1 MTLAPIIETQRLR
14 LRGHIE
20 SDFDHFADMFAS
32 ERSRFMHGPL
42 TRRQA
47 WFAFCGDIAQWQLFG
62 HGAWGVERIGD
73 GAFVGQVA
81 LNKPPHFPELE
92 LGWFVMDGFEG
103 KGYAMEAAMAARDY
117 AYVEMG
123 RDTLVSYI
131 DPLNTRSIALAER
144 MGATRDD
151 AAERPDGETLDECL
165 TYRHPTPE
173 ALQDGGME
181 AYA

>member
-1 MTLAPIIETQRLR
+1 MRLVPTIETQRLR
-14 LRGHIE
+14 LRGHVE
-20 SDFDHFADMFAS
+20 SDFGPFADMFAS
-32 ERSRFMHGPL
+32 ERSRYMHGPL

-47 WFAFCGDIAQWQLFG
+47 WFAFCSDVAQWQLMG
-62 HGAWGVERIGD
+62 HGAWGVERLED

-81 LNKPPHFPELE
+81 LGKPPHFPELE
-92 LGWFVMDGFEG
+92 LGWFVVEGFEG
-103 KGYAMEAAMAARDY
+103 QGYALEAATAARDY

-131 DPLNTRSIALAER
+131 DPQNDRSIALAER

-151 AAERPDGETLDECL
+151 SAERPDGESLDECL
-165 TYRHPTPE
+165 VYRHPTPE